1 MKNLKSIIILFW
13 GNILAIAGASAAET
27 QPMRGNA
34 KFNVVA
40 VVLCIIFAG
49 LAFLLIRLDKRV
61 SRLENRN
68 KEVDK

>member
-1 MKNLKSIIILFW
+1 MKNLKSIFILLW
-13 GNILAIAGASAAET
+13 GNLFAIAGAAAAES

-40 VVLCIIFAG
+40 AVLCIIFAG

-61 SRLENRN
+61 SRLEKQN
-68 KEVDK
+68 KEGKK

>member
-1 MKNLKSIIILFW
+1 MKNLKSIFILFW
-13 GNILAIAGASAAET
+13 GNLFAIIGATASES

-49 LAFLLIRLDKRV
+49 LAFLLIRLDKRIT
-61 SRLENRN
+61 RIEKQM
-68 KEVDK
+68 KEDEK